1 MTLNNFFLEVLELRL
16 FLKKNRIIISMNSEE
31 KIVFFFY
38 RWKRTGRKQKIKV
51 VVTKKAS
58 R

>member
-31 KIVFFFY
+31 KNCFFLIDG
-38 RWKRTGRKQKIKV
+38 KGLEENRK
-51 VVTKKAS
+51 
-58 R
+58 